1 MEQTQSRNYY
11 LTTGEF
17 SRLAGTTKHTLF
29 HYDAIG
35 LFCPEKKL
43 SNQYRYYSASQLEI
57 FDVINILKELGMPLE
72 EIKSYLDRRTPE
84 LFLELLEKETSAI
97 EKRIRE
103 LKRMKDQLNKEKSCL
118 KHTLNQDFQQLS
130 VIHEKEH
137 YLLTVPAPEDANSEK
152 ENARVI
158 SNLIALEKEHHLFS
172 PYRIGSIQHLHT
184 PEQLNEHYSHYY
196 ILLDKPVKGFPLQV
210 RPEGNYLCAFHLGG
224 YDTLPQTYERI
235 LAYAQ
240 EKKLSLSNRFYEDI
254 LIDKLTVKTEEEY
267 VLRIL
272 GELLS

>member
-1 MEQTQSRNYY
+1 MEQTPSRNYY

-17 SRLAGTTKHTLF
+17 AKLAGTTKHTLF

-84 LFLELLEKETSAI
+84 LFLELLEKETSALK
-97 EKRIRE
+97 KRIKE
-103 LKRMKDQLNKEKSCL
+103 LKRMEEQLNKEKRCL
-118 KHTLNQDFQQLS
+118 KHTLTQDFRQLS
-130 VIHEKEH
+130 VIHEKKH
-137 YLLTVPAPEDANSEK
+137 YLLTAPAPKDANSEK
-152 ENARVI
+152 DNVRVI
-158 SNLIALEKEHHLFS
+158 RNLIALEKEYHLFS
-172 PYRIGSIQHLHT
+172 PYGIGGIQHLDT
-184 PEQLNEHYSHYY
+184 PRRINEHYSHYY
-196 ILLDKPVKGFPLQV
+196 ILLDKPVKGIPLQV
-210 RPEGNYLCAFHLGG
+210 RPEGDYLCTFHLGS
-224 YDTLPQTYERI
+224 YDTLPQTYEKI
-235 LAYAQ
+235 LQYAR
-240 EKKLSLSNRFYEDI
+240 EKNLSLSNTFYEDI

-272 GELLS
+272 GELL